1 MFGLFKRKKDKSDPV
16 LEMLR
21 EENERLDKILTEKQ
35 KETAKV
41 EEEIAKAEN
50 ALRALGYTDK
60 DLERI
65 AQKAKMK
72 VIKKMRTDSGPL
84 FFRDKFLCYN
94 RKKGGAKR

>member
-1 MFGLFKRKKDKSDPV
+1 MFRFFIRTKKKSDPI

-21 EENERLDKILTEKQ
+21 EENERLDKILIERQ

-60 DLERI
+60 DL
-65 AQKAKMK
+65 K
-72 VIKKMRTDSGPL
+72 D
-84 FFRDKFLCYN
+84 LC
-94 RKKGGAKR
+94 RKEK

>member
-1 MFGLFKRKKDKSDPV
+1 MFGLFKRKRKSDPI

-21 EENERLDKILTEKQ
+21 EENERLNKILTEKQ

-60 DLERI
+60 DLRRL
-65 AQKAKMK
+65 AQKGKMK
-72 VIKKMRTDSGPL
+72 VIKEDE
-84 FFRDKFLCYN
+84 
-94 RKKGGAKR
+94 A

>member
-1 MFGLFKRKKDKSDPV
+1 MFGLFKRKNDKPDPV

-21 EENERLDKILTEKQ
+21 EENARLDKILTERQ

-60 DLERI
+60 DLEKI

-72 VIKKMRTDSGPL
+72 VIKEDE
-84 FFRDKFLCYN
+84 D
-94 RKKGGAKR
+94 

>member
-21 EENERLDKILTEKQ
+21 AENERLDKILTEKQ

-60 DLERI
+60 DLKKI

-72 VIKKMRTDSGPL
+72 VI
-84 FFRDKFLCYN
+84 
-94 RKKGGAKR
+94 

>member
-1 MFGLFKRKKDKSDPV
+1 MFGLFKRKNDKPDPV

-21 EENERLDKILTEKQ
+21 EENARLGKILTERQ
-35 KETAKV
+35 KETAKI

-60 DLERI
+60 DLKRI

-72 VIKKMRTDSGPL
+72 VIKEDE
-84 FFRDKFLCYN
+84 D
-94 RKKGGAKR
+94 

>member
-1 MFGLFKRKKDKSDPV
+1 MFGLFKRKKDKPGPV

-21 EENERLDKILTEKQ
+21 EENEKLDKILTEKQ

-50 ALRALGYTDK
+50 ALRALGYTDE
-60 DLERI
+60 DLKKI

-72 VIKKMRTDSGPL
+72 VI
-84 FFRDKFLCYN
+84 
-94 RKKGGAKR
+94 

>member
-60 DLERI
+60 DLKKI

-72 VIKKMRTDSGPL
+72 VI
-84 FFRDKFLCYN
+84 
-94 RKKGGAKR
+94 

>member
-1 MFGLFKRKKDKSDPV
+1 MFRFFIRTKKKSDPI

-21 EENERLDKILTEKQ
+21 EENERLDKILIERQ

-60 DLERI
+60 DLKRLV
-65 AQKAKMK
+65 QKGKMK
-72 VIKKMRTDSGPL
+72 VIKSEDE
-84 FFRDKFLCYN
+84 D
-94 RKKGGAKR
+94 

>member
-1 MFGLFKRKKDKSDPV
+1 MFGLFKRKNDKPDPV

-21 EENERLDKILTEKQ
+21 EENARLGKILTERQ

-60 DLERI
+60 DLKRI

-72 VIKKMRTDSGPL
+72 VIKEDE
-84 FFRDKFLCYN
+84 D
-94 RKKGGAKR
+94 

>member
-1 MFGLFKRKKDKSDPV
+1 MFGLFKRKNDKPDPV

-21 EENERLDKILTEKQ
+21 EGNERLDKILTEKQ

-60 DLERI
+60 DLKKI

-72 VIKKMRTDSGPL
+72 VI
-84 FFRDKFLCYN
+84 
-94 RKKGGAKR
+94 

>member
-1 MFGLFKRKKDKSDPV
+1 MRFSFLYLAIFSIRIMKGVIYMFRFFIRTKKKSDPI

-21 EENERLDKILTEKQ
+21 EENERLDKILVERQ

-60 DLERI
+60 DLKRLV
-65 AQKAKMK
+65 QKGKMK
-72 VIKKMRTDSGPL
+72 VIKSEDE
-84 FFRDKFLCYN
+84 D
-94 RKKGGAKR
+94 

>member
-1 MFGLFKRKKDKSDPV
+1 MFGLFKRKRKSDPI
-16 LEMLR
+16 LDELR
-21 EENERLDKILTEKQ
+21 KENERLDKNLVEKH

-60 DLERI
+60 DLRRL

-72 VIKKMRTDSGPL
+72 VI
-84 FFRDKFLCYN
+84 
-94 RKKGGAKR
+94 

>member
-35 KETAKV
+35 KEAAKV

-60 DLERI
+60 DLRRL

-72 VIKKMRTDSGPL
+72 VI
-84 FFRDKFLCYN
+84 
-94 RKKGGAKR
+94 

>member
-60 DLERI
+60 DLKKI
-65 AQKAKMK
+65 VQKAKMK
-72 VIKKMRTDSGPL
+72 VI
-84 FFRDKFLCYN
+84 
-94 RKKGGAKR
+94 

>member
-21 EENERLDKILTEKQ
+21 EENERLDKILAEKQ

-60 DLERI
+60 DLRRLV
-65 AQKAKMK
+65 QKAKMK
-72 VIKKMRTDSGPL
+72 VI
-84 FFRDKFLCYN
+84 
-94 RKKGGAKR
+94 

>member
-1 MFGLFKRKKDKSDPV
+1 MFGFFIRTKKKSDPI

-21 EENERLDKILTEKQ
+21 EENERLDKILIERQ

-60 DLERI
+60 DLKRLV
-65 AQKAKMK
+65 QKGKMK
-72 VIKKMRTDSGPL
+72 VIKSEDE
-84 FFRDKFLCYN
+84 D
-94 RKKGGAKR
+94 

>member
-21 EENERLDKILTEKQ
+21 EGNERLDKILAEKQ

-50 ALRALGYTDK
+50 ALRALGYTVK
-60 DLERI
+60 DLRRK
-65 AQKAKMK
+65 QK
-72 VIKKMRTDSGPL
+72 
-84 FFRDKFLCYN
+84 
-94 RKKGGAKR
+94 

>member
-21 EENERLDKILTEKQ
+21 EGNERLDKILVEKQ
-35 KETAKV
+35 KESAKV
-41 EEEIAKAEN
+41 EEEIARAEN

-60 DLERI
+60 DLLRL

-72 VIKKMRTDSGPL
+72 VI
-84 FFRDKFLCYN
+84 
-94 RKKGGAKR
+94 

>member
-21 EENERLDKILTEKQ
+21 EGNERLDKILAEKQ

-60 DLERI
+60 DLRRL

-72 VIKKMRTDSGPL
+72 VI
-84 FFRDKFLCYN
+84 
-94 RKKGGAKR
+94 

>member
-1 MFGLFKRKKDKSDPV
+1 MFRFFIRTKKNSDPI

-21 EENERLDKILTEKQ
+21 EENERLDKILIERQ

-60 DLERI
+60 DLKRL
-65 AQKAKMK
+65 AQKGKMK
-72 VIKKMRTDSGPL
+72 VIKSEDE
-84 FFRDKFLCYN
+84 D
-94 RKKGGAKR
+94 

>member
-21 EENERLDKILTEKQ
+21 EGNERLDKILTEKQ

-60 DLERI
+60 DLKKI

-72 VIKKMRTDSGPL
+72 VI
-84 FFRDKFLCYN
+84 
-94 RKKGGAKR
+94 

>member
-1 MFGLFKRKKDKSDPV
+1 MFGLFKRKRKSDPI

-60 DLERI
+60 DLRRL
-65 AQKAKMK
+65 AQKGKMK
-72 VIKKMRTDSGPL
+72 VIKEDE
-84 FFRDKFLCYN
+84 
-94 RKKGGAKR
+94 A

>member
-1 MFGLFKRKKDKSDPV
+1 MFRFFIRTKKKSDPI

-21 EENERLDKILTEKQ
+21 EENERLDKILIEMQ

-60 DLERI
+60 DLKRLV
-65 AQKAKMK
+65 QKGKMK
-72 VIKKMRTDSGPL
+72 VIKNEDE
-84 FFRDKFLCYN
+84 D
-94 RKKGGAKR
+94 

>member
-1 MFGLFKRKKDKSDPV
+1 MFGLFKRKRKSDPI
-16 LEMLR
+16 LDELR
-21 EENERLDKILTEKQ
+21 KENERLDKILVEKQ

-60 DLERI
+60 DLRRL

-72 VIKKMRTDSGPL
+72 VI
-84 FFRDKFLCYN
+84 
-94 RKKGGAKR
+94 

>member
-1 MFGLFKRKKDKSDPV
+1 MFGLFKRKEDKSDPV

-60 DLERI
+60 DLRRLV
-65 AQKAKMK
+65 QKAKMK
-72 VIKKMRTDSGPL
+72 VI
-84 FFRDKFLCYN
+84 
-94 RKKGGAKR
+94 

>member
-60 DLERI
+60 DLRRL

-72 VIKKMRTDSGPL
+72 VI
-84 FFRDKFLCYN
+84 
-94 RKKGGAKR
+94 